1 MQFRER
7 EINMEEQPADELSQ
21 SGQSNGDEE
30 NPTRSRRRGETL
42 EAAILQAAWD
52 ELSDVGYDHLTME
65 GVAARAK
72 TNKAVLY
79 RRWAN
84 KAKLVS
90 AASLKFVPRPSNEIP
105 DTGDL
110 RSDVLALL
118 LGIARPLQAIG
129 ARTIHGLMV
138 EQLGPELISSLPQI
152 LQRGT
157 ENRLSSSLRTI
168 LKNAELRG
176 EVNLEKISLRVIS
189 LPADLLRYE
198 ILITQEPISDKA
210 IVEIVDDI
218 FMPLV
223 RRGQNNPE

>member
-1 MQFRER
+1 MK
-7 EINMEEQPADELSQ
+7 EQLDDEF
-21 SGQSNGDEE
+21 SGFGQTTGDKEH
-30 NPTRSRRRGETL
+30 PTRSRRRGEIL

-52 ELSDVGYDHLTME
+52 DLSDVGYDHLTME

-84 KAKLVS
+84 KAKLVV
-90 AASLKFVPRPSNEIP
+90 AALRKFVPRSVNEIP

-110 RSDVLALL
+110 REDVRVLL
-118 LGIARPLQAIG
+118 LGIARPLQSIG

-138 EQLGPELISSLPQI
+138 DNLGPDLISSLPQI
-152 LQRGT
+152 MHPGS
-157 ENRLSSSLRTI
+157 ENKLSTALKTI

-176 EVNLEKISLRVIS
+176 EVNLEKISPRVIS

-198 ILITQEPISDKA
+198 IFITHAPISDNT

-218 FMPLV
+218 FMPLIQW
-223 RRGQNNPE
+223 GKK